1 MKAAIVTEGFQGTG
15 YGHLTRCLSIYQ
27 AFEERNILPL
37 FIANCDDEGKKFI
50 PDVNLLQLDWL
61 ENFEELIKQL
71 QRFDIVI
78 IDSYLT
84 PLEMYERIYKSVKKV
99 VYIDDYIRL
108 DYPPGIIV
116 NGTIGAEKLH
126 YKKDDKHK
134 YLLGI
139 EYMPLRKE
147 FWDVE
152 IPKRENRYIKNVLI
166 TFGAQDIRNLT
177 AKVLSHLLKEFP
189 QFNYHV
195 VVPNNYSS
203 ITESKNVFY
212 HNLLSAKEMLNLMLK
227 SDLAITAAGQTINEL
242 ARLGKPTIAVG
253 VIENQLFNINNWVDI
268 GFIHR
273 KNWYSDKELNKKIL
287 EDINFVLESNLKKE
301 FYCNGQGMR
310 NVVDFLIFNKFKTN
324 EY

>member
-1 MKAAIVTEGFQGTG
+1 LRVAIVTEGFQGTG

-50 PDVNLLQLDWL
+50 PDVNLLQLDRL
-61 ENFEELIKQL
+61 ANFEELIKQL
-71 QRFDIVI
+71 QSFDIVI
-78 IDSYLT
+78 IDSYLA

-99 VYIDDYIRL
+99 VYIDDCIRL

-116 NGTIGAEKLH
+116 NGTIGAEKLP

-152 IPKRENRYIKNVLI
+152 IPKREYRDIKNVLI

-177 AKVLSHLLKEFP
+177 AKVLSYLLKEFP
-189 QFNYHV
+189 QFIYHV
-195 VVPNNYSS
+195 VVPNNYKKE
-203 ITESKNVFY
+203 TERKNVFY
-212 HNLLSAKEMLNLMLK
+212 YNSLSAKEVLELMLK
-227 SDLAITAAGQTINEL
+227 SDIAITAAGQTTYEL
-242 ARLGKPTIAVG
+242 ARIGLPTVAVG
-253 VIENQLFNINNWVDI
+253 VAENQKYNIDGWIANKFINVEIWFND
-268 GFIHR
+268 
-273 KNWYSDKELNKKIL
+273 DKIL
-287 EDINFVLESNLKKE
+287 EKISSDINLLSTQTKKYVNLVD
-301 FYCNGQGMR
+301 GQGPR
-310 NVVDFLIFNKFKTN
+310 KVVNYATN
-324 EY
+324 